1 MKIARINFS
10 ENLIVS
16 ENPTV
21 IIDCYKWVEN
31 NYKPL
36 TEVFLCH
43 NDKAIK
49 VKIKAH
55 ETELRYEAKTD
66 DGRVWCDSCVE
77 FFVKP
82 FASDDRYINFE
93 INPIGSM
100 IMSIGEVRMNR
111 KTIVFKYKPSL
122 DLKTEAGEECWYV
135 EFIIPFAMLY
145 EIYNITDKIKLNSIF
160 VNFYKCG
167 DETKF
172 PHFGMW
178 NEVLTEDPDFHRP
191 EYFGELILE

>member
-1 MKIARINFS
+1 MKKASIPFS
-10 ENLIVS
+10 ENLIL
-16 ENPTV
+16 NNKPTV
-21 IIDCYKWVEN
+21 MIEDYKWVDN

-49 VKIKAH
+49 VKITSY
-55 ETELRYEAKTD
+55 ETDLRYEAKTD

-82 FASDDRYINFE
+82 FAADDRYINFE

-100 IMSIGEVRMNR
+100 IMSIGEARMNR
-111 KTIVFKYKPSL
+111 KTMVFEYKPLL
-122 DLKTEAGEECWYV
+122 DLKTEISENFWSA
-135 EFIIPFAMLY
+135 EFIIPFSMLY
-145 EIYNITDKIKLNSIF
+145 EIYNITDKTKPNSIF
-160 VNFYKCG
+160 GNFYKCG

>member
-1 MKIARINFS
+1 MKKASIHFS
-10 ENLIVS
+10 ENLIVC

-21 IIDCYKWVEN
+21 IIDNYKWVDN

-43 NDKAIK
+43 NDVAIK
-49 VKIKAH
+49 VRIKAH
-55 ETELRYEAKTD
+55 ETKLRYEAKND

-82 FASDDRYINFE
+82 FAGDDRYINFE

-100 IMSIGEVRMNR
+100 IMSIGATRINR
-111 KTIVFKYKPSL
+111 QTIVFEYKSL
-122 DLKTEAGEECWYV
+122 LELKTEVCK
-135 EFIIPFAMLY
+135 EFWSAEFMIPFSMLY
-145 EIYNITDKIKLNSIF
+145 EIYIIADMKKPNSIF
-160 VNFYKCG
+160 GNFYKCG
-167 DETKF
+167 DETEF

-178 NEVLTEDPDFHRP
+178 NEVISEKPDFHRP